1 MAGMTAADTVI
12 NFVSIKKQK
21 DVLVQVNSFID
32 EIEKDLTKS
41 LVGNVYLAG
50 HDDLIAMAASDFRHI
65 LQSKDVEGVERCIRN
80 ILLESIIRLERKFGI
95 AGLIA
100 VLVCTRFIKNQTYKH
115 YLGAAVARPDIE
127 DSLRMLSRVS
137 RCTNLNT
144 IGETMGAYISDP
156 LVTSMV
162 MQAYQLAGHA
172 GQIFVDKEFAASTCI
187 ELLNGYTF
195 PYGVCPEFAAS
206 TKIKTWKET
215 GVKCLI
221 IDGVIERVSEIHK
234 ILQYFFEER
243 RPGIIIARG
252 FGEEVLG
259 TLISNCNRQTLN
271 VLPISVPYD
280 LEGVNALVD
289 IAVTCNTDVVS
300 SIKGELISS
309 IDPDEIV
316 TVEKVT
322 LSNKLIISNPIAER
336 NVRYH
341 LSQILEQKESAI
353 RSKKELL
360 DKRTKSLSSTCTHLK
375 IDSHQKNRELCFNR
389 IDHGIKLF
397 KEMSA
402 YGVIHLEN
410 ALELSQNKS
419 IQEVVQLFSDSG
431 YQYLPAQSLILGCK
445 VGEEIA
451 NSILSSTTY
460 LVLDQ

>member
-1 MAGMTAADTVI
+1 MMMTAVDTAI
-12 NFVSIKKQK
+12 NFVSVKKQK

-41 LVGNVYLAG
+41 LTGNAYIAG
-50 HDDLIAMAASDFRHI
+50 QGDLIALAASDFRHI
-65 LQSKDVEGVERCIRN
+65 LQSKNVKGVELCIRN
-80 ILLESIIRLERKFGI
+80 IILESIVGLERKLGM

-100 VLVCTRFIKNQTYKH
+100 GLTCVRFIKNQTYKH
-115 YLGAAVARPDIE
+115 YLGAATERPDIE
-127 DSLRMLSRVS
+127 DSLSMLSRMS
-137 RCTNLNT
+137 RCTSLNT
-144 IGETMGAYISDP
+144 IGETMGTYLSDP

-162 MQAYQLAGHA
+162 MQAYQLAGHS
-172 GQIFVDKEFAASTCI
+172 GQIFVDKEFAAATCI

-195 PYGVCPEFAAS
+195 PYGICPEFVGA
-206 TKIKTWKET
+206 TKIKIWKET

-221 IDGVIERVSEIHK
+221 IDGVIERVSEIHH

-243 RPGIIIARG
+243 WPGIIVTRG

-259 TLISNCNRQTLN
+259 TLISNYNRQTLN
-271 VLPISVPYD
+271 ILPILVPYD

-289 IAVTCNTDVVS
+289 IAVTCNTDVIS

-309 IDPDEIV
+309 IDPTEIV
-316 TVEKVT
+316 TVEKIT
-322 LSNKLIISNPIAER
+322 LSSKLIISNPIAEH

-341 LSQILEQKESAI
+341 LSQILEQKKSAI
-353 RSKKELL
+353 QSKKELL
-360 DKRTKSLSSTCTHLK
+360 DKRTKSLSSVCTHLK

-397 KEMSA
+397 KEMAA

-410 ALELSQNKS
+410 ISEQSQNKS
-419 IQEVVQLFSDSG
+419 IQEVIQLFFDSG
-431 YQYLPAQSLILGCK
+431 YQCLPAQSLILGCK

-460 LVLDQ
+460 LVLD